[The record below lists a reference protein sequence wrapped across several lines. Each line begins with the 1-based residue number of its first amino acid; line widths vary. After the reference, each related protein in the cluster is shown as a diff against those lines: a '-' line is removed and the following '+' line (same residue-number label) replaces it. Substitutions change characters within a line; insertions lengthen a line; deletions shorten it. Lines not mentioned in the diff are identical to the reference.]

1 MYIQNEYV
9 DRKISL
15 NLKNVSKKYVQPHSN
30 RIHTVLDNI
39 NIQILEGEIVTILG
53 KSGCGKST
61 LLNLIAGFE
70 NSYGGEILLNGN
82 PVKDIS
88 PERIMMFQE
97 SALFPW
103 LTAFQNVEIS
113 LKMAKIP
120 KDQRE
125 EIVMH
130 YLEIVGLSDYS
141 HSYIHQLSGGMKQ
154 RVALARA
161 LSLNPKILLM
171 DEPFAALD
179 ITIKKSLYKELLDLH
194 RKTRKTIL
202 FVTHNIN
209 EAVLLGD
216 RVIVL
221 SSVLKNI
228 KKEFLIDIPRPRD
241 PESPELYDIKKQI
254 LKEFEGDLQIAK
266 RR

>member
-1 MYIQNEYV
+1 MYIENKYV
-9 DRKISL
+9 NSKVCL
-15 NLKNVSKKYVQPHSN
+15 NLKNISKKYLQDHSN
-30 RIHTVLDNI
+30 KLYTVLENI
-39 NIQILEGEIVTILG
+39 NIKIFEGEFVTIVG

-70 NSYGGEILLNGN
+70 NSYDGEILLDGN
-82 PVKDIS
+82 LIKDSS
-88 PERIMMFQE
+88 PERMMMFQE

-103 LTAFQNVEIS
+103 LTVFQNIEIA
-113 LKMAKIP
+113 LKMAKIL
-120 KDQRE
+120 KGQRE
-125 EIVMH
+125 QIVMH

-179 ITIKKSLYKELLDLH
+179 ISIKKSLYKELLDLH
-194 RKTRKTIL
+194 KKTRKTIL

-216 RVIVL
+216 RVIVMSPL
-221 SSVLKNI
+221 LCGI
-228 KKEFLIDIPRPRD
+228 KKEYVIDIPKDQRND
-241 PESPELYDIKKQI
+241 NSIVKNMIMQITSDLYDNV
-254 LKEFEGDLQIAK
+254 
-266 RR
+266 

>member
-1 MYIQNEYV
+1 MYLQNEYV
-9 DRKISL
+9 NPKISL
-15 NLKNVSKKYVQPHSN
+15 NIKNVSKKYLQPHTN
-30 RIHTVLDNI
+30 RVHTVLDNV

-70 NSYGGEILLNGN
+70 NSYSGEILLNGRL
-82 PVKDIS
+82 VRDIS

-103 LTAFQNVEIS
+103 LTAYQNIEIA
-113 LKMAKIP
+113 LKLAKVP

-161 LSLNPKILLM
+161 LSLNPKVLLM

-179 ITIKKSLYKELLDLH
+179 ITIKQSLYKELLDLH
-194 RKTRKTIL
+194 KQTRKTIV

-216 RVIVL
+216 RVIVM
-221 SSVLKNI
+221 SPRIYGIKN
-228 KKEFLIDIPRPRD
+228 EYVIDIPKNERMDNPV
-241 PESPELYDIKKQI
+241 IKKIINQI
-254 LKEFEGDLQIAK
+254 TSDLYEQN
-266 RR
+266 

>member
-1 MYIQNEYV
+1 MYLQNEYANPKV
-9 DRKISL
+9 SL
-15 NLKNVSKKYVQPHSN
+15 NIKNVSKKYVQPHTK
-30 RIHTVLDNI
+30 RVHTVLENI
-39 NIQILEGEIVTILG
+39 NIEILEGEIVTILG

-70 NSYGGEILLNGN
+70 NSYGGEILLNGK
-82 PVKDIS
+82 PVRDIS

-103 LTAFQNVEIS
+103 LTAYQNIEIA
-113 LKMAKIP
+113 LKLAKIP
-120 KDQRE
+120 KTQRE

-161 LSLNPKILLM
+161 LSLNPKVLLM

-179 ITIKKSLYKELLDLH
+179 ITIKQSLYKELLDLH
-194 RKTRKTIL
+194 KQTRKTIL

-216 RVIVL
+216 RVIVM
-221 SSVLKNI
+221 SPQIYGIKNEYVINIPKNERIDNPVI
-228 KKEFLIDIPRPRD
+228 KKIINQITSD
-241 PESPELYDIKKQI
+241 LYEQN
-254 LKEFEGDLQIAK
+254 
-266 RR
+266 

>member
-1 MYIQNEYV
+1 MYIQKEYI
-9 DRKISL
+9 DRKVSL
-15 NLKNVSKKYVQPHSN
+15 DLKNVSKQYLQPHTE
-30 RIHTVLDNI
+30 RTHTVLENI

-70 NSYGGEILLNGN
+70 NSYGGEILLNGK

-103 LTAFQNVEIS
+103 LTAYQNIEIA
-113 LKMAKIP
+113 LKMGKIP
-120 KDQRE
+120 KEQRE

-141 HSYIHQLSGGMKQ
+141 RSYIHQLSGGMKQ

-161 LSLNPKILLM
+161 LSLNPKVLLM

-179 ITIKKSLYKELLDLH
+179 ITIKKSLYQELLALH
-194 RKTRKTIL
+194 NKHRKTIL

-209 EAVLLGD
+209 EAVILGD
-216 RVIVL
+216 RVIVM
-221 SSVLKNI
+221 SPQVYGI
-228 KKEFLIDIPRPRD
+228 KKEYVLDIPKEQRKDNNPIIKNIINQITSD
-241 PESPELYDIKKQI
+241 LY
-254 LKEFEGDLQIAK
+254 ENN
-266 RR
+266 

>member
-1 MYIQNEYV
+1 LYIENKYV
-9 DRKISL
+9 NSKVCL
-15 NLKNVSKKYVQPHSN
+15 NLKNISKKYLQDHSN
-30 RIHTVLDNI
+30 KLYTVLENI
-39 NIQILEGEIVTILG
+39 NIKIFEGEFVTIVG

-70 NSYGGEILLNGN
+70 NSYDGEILLDGN
-82 PVKDIS
+82 PIKDSS
-88 PERIMMFQE
+88 PEIMMMFQE

-103 LTAFQNVEIS
+103 LTVFQNIEIA
-113 LKMAKIP
+113 LKMAKIS

-125 EIVMH
+125 QIVMH

-179 ITIKKSLYKELLDLH
+179 ISIKKSLYKELLDLH
-194 RKTRKTIL
+194 KKTRKTIL

-216 RVIVL
+216 RVIVMSPL
-221 SSVLKNI
+221 LCGI
-228 KKEFLIDIPRPRD
+228 KKEYVIDIPKDQRND
-241 PESPELYDIKKQI
+241 NSIVKNMIMQITSDLYDNV
-254 LKEFEGDLQIAK
+254 
-266 RR
+266 

>member
-1 MYIQNEYV
+1 MNSKV
-9 DRKISL
+9 CL
-15 NLKNVSKKYVQPHSN
+15 NLKNISKKYLQDHSN
-30 RIHTVLDNI
+30 KLYTVLENI
-39 NIQILEGEIVTILG
+39 NIKIFEGEFVTIVG

-70 NSYGGEILLNGN
+70 NSYDGEILLDGN
-82 PVKDIS
+82 PIKDSS
-88 PERIMMFQE
+88 PERMMMFQE

-103 LTAFQNVEIS
+103 LTVFQNIEIA
-113 LKMAKIP
+113 LKMAKIS

-125 EIVMH
+125 QIVMH

-179 ITIKKSLYKELLDLH
+179 ISIKKSLYKELLDLH
-194 RKTRKTIL
+194 KKTRKTIL

-216 RVIVL
+216 RVIVMSPL
-221 SSVLKNI
+221 LCGI
-228 KKEFLIDIPRPRD
+228 KKEYVIDIPKDQRND
-241 PESPELYDIKKQI
+241 NSIVKNMIMQITSDLYDNV
-254 LKEFEGDLQIAK
+254 
-266 RR
+266 

>member
-1 MYIQNEYV
+1 MYIQNEYIEQV
-9 DRKISL
+9 SL
-15 NLKNVSKKYVQPHSN
+15 SLRNVSKKYSQSQSDT
-30 RIHTVLDNI
+30 IHTVLDNV

-70 NSYGGEILLNGN
+70 NSYGGEILLNGK
-82 PVKDIS
+82 PVRDIS

-103 LTAFQNVEIS
+103 LTAYQNIEIA
-113 LKMAKIP
+113 LKLAKVP
-120 KDQRE
+120 KTQRE

-161 LSLNPKILLM
+161 LSLNPKVYSWMNHSQHWI
-171 DEPFAALD
+171 
-179 ITIKKSLYKELLDLH
+179 
-194 RKTRKTIL
+194 
-202 FVTHNIN
+202 
-209 EAVLLGD
+209 
-216 RVIVL
+216 
-221 SSVLKNI
+221 
-228 KKEFLIDIPRPRD
+228 
-241 PESPELYDIKKQI
+241 
-254 LKEFEGDLQIAK
+254 
-266 RR
+266 

>member
-39 NIQILEGEIVTILG
+39 NIQILEGEIITILG

-70 NSYGGEILLNGN
+70 NSYGGEILLNGK

-103 LTAFQNVEIS
+103 LTAFQNVEIA
-113 LKMAKIP
+113 LKMAKVP
-120 KDQRE
+120 KNQRE
-125 EIVMH
+125 KVVKH

-141 HSYIHQLSGGMKQ
+141 NSYIHQLSGGMKQ
-154 RVALARA
+154 RVSLARA

-194 RKTRKTIL
+194 KKTRKTIL

-216 RVIVL
+216 RVIVM
-221 SSVLKNI
+221 SPQIYGI
-228 KKEFLIDIPRPRD
+228 KKEYVIDIPKDQRSD
-241 PESPELYDIKKQI
+241 NSSIKNIINQITVDLYDN
-254 LKEFEGDLQIAK
+254 A
-266 RR
+266 

>member
-1 MYIQNEYV
+1 MYIQNECIEQV
-9 DRKISL
+9 SL
-15 NLKNVSKKYVQPHSN
+15 SLSNVSKKYFHPQADTL
-30 RIHTVLDNI
+30 HTVLDNV

-61 LLNLIAGFE
+61 LHNLIAGFE
-70 NSYGGEILLNGN
+70 NSYGGEILLNGK
-82 PVKDIS
+82 PVRDIS

-103 LTAFQNVEIS
+103 LTAYQNIEIA
-113 LKMAKIP
+113 LKLAKVP
-120 KDQRE
+120 KTQRE

-161 LSLNPKILLM
+161 LSLNPKVLLM

-179 ITIKKSLYKELLDLH
+179 ITIKKSLYQELLALH
-194 RKTRKTIL
+194 NKHKKTIV

-209 EAVLLGD
+209 EAVTLGD
-216 RVIVL
+216 RVIVMSPL
-221 SSVLKNI
+221 VYGIKNQYVIGIPKNERDDNNPIIKNI
-228 KKEFLIDIPRPRD
+228 TA
-241 PESPELYDIKKQI
+241 
-254 LKEFEGDLQIAK
+254 DLHENN
-266 RR
+266 

>member
-1 MYIQNEYV
+1 LYIQNEYIEQV
-9 DRKISL
+9 SL
-15 NLKNVSKKYVQPHSN
+15 SLRNVSKKYSQSQSDT
-30 RIHTVLDNI
+30 IHTVLDNV

-70 NSYGGEILLNGN
+70 NSYGGEILLNGE
-82 PVKDIS
+82 PVRDIS

-103 LTAFQNVEIS
+103 LTAYQNIEIA
-113 LKMAKIP
+113 LKLTKVPKI
-120 KDQRE
+120 QRE

-161 LSLNPKILLM
+161 LSLNPKVLLM

-179 ITIKKSLYKELLDLH
+179 ITIKKSLYQELLALH
-194 RKTRKTIL
+194 TKHKKTIV

-209 EAVLLGD
+209 EAVTLGD
-216 RVIVL
+216 RVIVMSPL
-221 SSVLKNI
+221 VYGIKNQYVIGIPKNERDDNNPIIKNI
-228 KKEFLIDIPRPRD
+228 IKNITAD
-241 PESPELYDIKKQI
+241 LY
-254 LKEFEGDLQIAK
+254 ENN
-266 RR
+266 

>member
-1 MYIQNEYV
+1 MYLQNEYI
-9 DRKISL
+9 DRKVYL
-15 NLKNVSKKYVQPHSN
+15 NLKYVSKQYLQPHTN
-30 RIHTVLDNI
+30 RTNIVLEKI
-39 NIQILEGEIVTILG
+39 NIQIFEGEIVTILG

-70 NSYGGEILLNGN
+70 NSYGGEILLNGK
-82 PVKDIS
+82 PVNDIS

-103 LTAFQNVEIS
+103 LTAYQNIEIA

-120 KDQRE
+120 KEQRE

-130 YLEIVGLSDYS
+130 YLEIVGLSEYS
-141 HSYIHQLSGGMKQ
+141 RSYIHQLSGGMKQ

-161 LSLNPKILLM
+161 LSLNPKVLLM

-179 ITIKKSLYKELLDLH
+179 ITIKKSLYQELLALH
-194 RKTRKTIL
+194 NKHRKTIL
-202 FVTHNIN
+202 FVTHNID

-216 RVIVL
+216 RVIVM
-221 SSVLKNI
+221 SPKVNGIKN
-228 KKEFLIDIPRPRD
+228 EYVIDIPKEQRSNNNPIIKNIINQITSD
-241 PESPELYDIKKQI
+241 LYESN
-254 LKEFEGDLQIAK
+254 
-266 RR
+266 

>member
-1 MYIQNEYV
+1 MQVQNEYV
-9 DRKISL
+9 NPKVSL
-15 NLKNVSKKYVQPHSN
+15 NLKNISKKYVQPHSN
-30 RIHTVLDNI
+30 RIHTVLENI
-39 NIQILEGEIVTILG
+39 NIQIYEGEIVTILG

-70 NSYGGEILLNGN
+70 NSHGGEILLNGKL
-82 PVKDIS
+82 VKDIS

-103 LTAFQNVEIS
+103 LTAYQNIEIA

-120 KDQRE
+120 KAKRE

-130 YLEIVGLSDYS
+130 YLEIVGLSEYS
-141 HSYIHQLSGGMKQ
+141 RSYIHQLSGGMKQ

-161 LSLNPKILLM
+161 LSLDPKVLLM

-179 ITIKKSLYKELLDLH
+179 ITIKKSLYQELLALH
-194 RKTRKTIL
+194 NKHRKTIL

-216 RVIVL
+216 RVIVM
-221 SSVLKNI
+221 SPQIYGI
-228 KKEFLIDIPRPRD
+228 KKEYVIDIPKDQRNDNPTIKNIINQITSD
-241 PESPELYDIKKQI
+241 LY
-254 LKEFEGDLQIAK
+254 ENN
-266 RR
+266 

>member
-1 MYIQNEYV
+1 M
-9 DRKISL
+9 S
-15 NLKNVSKKYVQPHSN
+15 LKNVSKKYAQRNSETT
-30 RIHTVLDNI
+30 TVLENI
-39 NIQILEGEIVTILG
+39 NIQILEGEIITILG

-70 NSYGGEILLNGN
+70 NSYGGEILLNGK

-103 LTAFQNVEIS
+103 LTAFQNVEIA
-113 LKMAKIP
+113 LKMAKVP
-120 KDQRE
+120 KNQRE
-125 EIVMH
+125 KVVKH

-141 HSYIHQLSGGMKQ
+141 NSYIHQLSGGMKQ
-154 RVALARA
+154 RVSLARA

-194 RKTRKTIL
+194 KKTRKTIL

-216 RVIVL
+216 RVIVMSPKL
-221 SSVLKNI
+221 FGI
-228 KKEFLIDIPRPRD
+228 KKEYVIDIPKDQRSD
-241 PESPELYDIKKQI
+241 NSSIKNIINQITVDLYDN
-254 LKEFEGDLQIAK
+254 A
-266 RR
+266 

>member
-70 NSYGGEILLNGN
+70 NSYGGEILLNGK

-88 PERIMMFQE
+88 HERIMMFQE

-103 LTAFQNVEIS
+103 LTAFQNVEIA
-113 LKMAKIP
+113 LKMAKVP
-120 KDQRE
+120 KNQRE
-125 EIVMH
+125 KVVKH

-141 HSYIHQLSGGMKQ
+141 NSYIHQLSGGMKQ
-154 RVALARA
+154 RVSLARA

-194 RKTRKTIL
+194 QKTRKTIL

-216 RVIVL
+216 RVIVMSPKL
-221 SSVLKNI
+221 FGI
-228 KKEFLIDIPRPRD
+228 KKEYVIDIPKDQRSD
-241 PESPELYDIKKQI
+241 NSSIKNIINQITVDLYDN
-254 LKEFEGDLQIAK
+254 A
-266 RR
+266 

>member
-1 MYIQNEYV
+1 MYIQNQYV
-9 DRKISL
+9 DKKVSL
-15 NLKNVSKKYVQPHSN
+15 NLINVSKKYLQPHTN
-30 RIHTVLDNI
+30 RIHTVLYNI
-39 NIQILEGEIVTILG
+39 NIQILDGEIVTILG

-103 LTAFQNVEIS
+103 LTSFQNIEIA

-120 KDQRE
+120 KEQRE

-154 RVALARA
+154 RVSLARA

-194 RKTRKTIL
+194 KKTRKTIL

-216 RVIVL
+216 RVIVM
-221 SSVLKNI
+221 SPQVYGIKN
-228 KKEFLIDIPRPRD
+228 EYVIDIPKDQRNDNPTIKNIINQITSD
-241 PESPELYDIKKQI
+241 LY
-254 LKEFEGDLQIAK
+254 ENN
-266 RR
+266 

>member
-103 LTAFQNVEIS
+103 LTAFQNIEIA

-194 RKTRKTIL
+194 KKTRKTIL

-216 RVIVL
+216 RVIVM
-221 SSVLKNI
+221 SPQVYGI
-228 KKEFLIDIPRPRD
+228 KKEYVIDIPKDQRNDNPTIKD
-241 PESPELYDIKKQI
+241 IINQITADLY
-254 LKEFEGDLQIAK
+254 ENN
-266 RR
+266 

>member
-1 MYIQNEYV
+1 MQFKNQYPPQKV
-9 DRKISL
+9 SL
-15 NLKNVSKKYVQPHSN
+15 SLKNVSKIYLQRNSKT
-30 RIHTVLDNI
+30 ITVLDNI

-70 NSYGGEILLNGN
+70 NSYGGEILLNGK

-103 LTAFQNVEIS
+103 LTAFQNVEIA
-113 LKMAKIP
+113 LKMAKVP
-120 KDQRE
+120 KNQRE
-125 EIVMH
+125 KVVKH

-141 HSYIHQLSGGMKQ
+141 NSYIHQLSGGMKQ
-154 RVALARA
+154 RVSLARA

-194 RKTRKTIL
+194 KKTRKTIL

-216 RVIVL
+216 RVIVMSPRL
-221 SSVLKNI
+221 YGI
-228 KKEFLIDIPRPRD
+228 KKEYVIDIPKDQRSD
-241 PESPELYDIKKQI
+241 NLSIKNIINEITVDLYDN
-254 LKEFEGDLQIAK
+254 A
-266 RR
+266 